1 MKKIFTLTMTLL
13 LALTVGAQET
23 YRKSWDFTKWSP
35 TTVANLL
42 FEATKGVSGGA
53 WSDIEKSSGTAP
65 TELSKDNCFW
75 EVKHQGNA
83 TEGATL
89 MANGE
94 VIPELEGLLYTNT
107 TDRSL
112 AIAVNYQVAN
122 ASDAA
127 FGPYQGASYLWL
139 GSSNKN
145 YFVIPHVAPGTTIKM
160 GVESHKMSDARGVQL
175 FVGWGNSGTQ
185 LNDPNGNAVPAPT
198 TYQDLEWLVPAD
210 VEATNED
217 GTVDIQ
223 IRNTNGC
230 HIYYITVGDGDAP
243 ETEEAKKVAFIGTND
258 DFALT
263 MFDASVIDA
272 QTAEAFPSLAEL
284 QDNYDALVVGTT
296 ATEEQLKAVKDLI
309 AFFPVVNT
317 NPALYAALGLGSAA
331 EAASSTLTIADAS
344 NTIFEGLDDAIET
357 AGISALTLGDYFAND
372 KILAKAGDATA
383 MHVHNAGRNAYYFVP
398 VDENTPALYQLL
410 TNAIIAASKT
420 KKAVAAVG
428 TPSISTKQA
437 DGVTTVTITAANSQA
452 IYYTTDGTNPTT
464 ASTKYVEPFDVTAAA
479 TVKAFATGDG
489 YTDSEVASAD
499 VKIASQ
505 AAAPVFALNREN
517 GKTTVTLTT
526 ATEGVDIYY
535 NFAGQS
541 ATTASVKYTEPF
553 EVTSPANVTAFANGA
568 DGILPSAPVK
578 KFIGVDGINASNI
591 RWDVVAHFN
600 ANSENWSGKGQQTD
614 DNGAIINANYFFT
627 WGKNAGSYWDE
638 TSAEIIKASD
648 GVTDSTIY
656 TKSLAPS
663 TYEAD
668 GWILTSIGQVMT
680 WEKLNIGWNIG
691 DTSMRNPDTAED
703 AIGVNDEE
711 GITENALTFG
721 KQPTGGPFNAS
732 LQTSSKIAAPFD
744 VVVYAGNG
752 NDGEIPTMQIEV
764 SADGENWTKIGDV
777 NYSLIKRNWKRTQL
791 SYEGTDEV
799 YVRLLHTKAKSGGQ
813 IYDIYVLNNGEK
825 SKAYNEETVGISTVK
840 PAIATKAAIYNLNGV
855 RQQSLK
861 RGLNIIIE
869 NGKARKVMVK

>member
-1 MKKIFTLTMTLL
+1 MKKIFTLTMLFA
-13 LALTVGAQET
+13 LALTASADGK
-23 YRKSWDFTKWSP
+23 YWDFSKWSP
-35 TTVANLL
+35 TTEAQVKGATSEWTNDEKGDGSSNVVPDNACVWNVKSTIADACDENGNLM
-42 FEATKGVSGGA
+42 AGGA
-53 WSDIEKSSGTAP
+53 
-65 TELSKDNCFW
+65 
-75 EVKHQGNA
+75 
-83 TEGATL
+83 
-89 MANGE
+89 
-94 VIPELEGLLYTNT
+94 VIAELEGLKWTGIGAKKVAIAFDYNVT
-107 TDRSL
+107 TD
-112 AIAVNYQVAN
+112 AN
-122 ASDAA
+122 KW
-127 FGPYQGASYLWL
+127 GPYNGKSYLWL
-139 GSSNKN
+139 NGKTTAVH
-145 YFVIPHVAPGTTIKM
+145 FTIPAVEPGTTIKM
-160 GVESHKMSDARGVQL
+160 GIESHKPSDKRGVDL
-175 FVGWGNSGTQ
+175 YVDGTK
-185 LNDPNGNAVPAPT
+185 LDKDPADYPT
-198 TYQDLEWLVPAD
+198 TYAEYTWTIPGEAGGEPVD
-210 VEATNED
+210 VDVQPN
-217 GTVDIQ
+217 
-223 IRNTNGC
+223 NGC
-230 HIYYITVGDGDAP
+230 HIYFIQVGDGGSP
-243 ETEEAKKVAFIGTND
+243 VTEDAKKVAYLGTND
-258 DFALT
+258 DFTLG
-263 MFDASVIDA
+263 MFDASVVDA
-272 QTAEAFPSLAEL
+272 TVVDAVPSLEALHE
-284 QDNYDALVVGTT
+284 NYEALVIGTG
-296 ATEEQLKAVKDLI
+296 ATEAQLAALKNVI

-398 VDENTPALYQLL
+398 VDENTEALYQLL
-410 TNAIIAASKT
+410 SNTIIAASKS

-744 VVVYAGNG
+744 VIVYAGNG